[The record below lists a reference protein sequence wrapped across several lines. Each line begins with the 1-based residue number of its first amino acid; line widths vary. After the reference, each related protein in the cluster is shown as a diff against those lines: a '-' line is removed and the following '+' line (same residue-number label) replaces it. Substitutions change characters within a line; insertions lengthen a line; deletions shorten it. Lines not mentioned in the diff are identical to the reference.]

1 MDVGSFRDMV
11 LVKVN
16 TLPVMRLVN
25 YRTEG
30 SEYFMGNGRKTV
42 YNSISSPEKLAKVNP
57 ENIQLGNDFL
67 EYLTSID
74 RSKSTV
80 DAYRNDLNI
89 FWCWCLEFNNNKF
102 FVDLSK
108 REIVKYQ
115 NYCLNTLGWSPARMR
130 RVKSTL
136 SSLSNYIESML
147 DDEFDFRPII
157 RKIENPAAC
166 TVREKTILEEEQL
179 QKLLDFLV
187 EKEQFDKACMLSLAM
202 NNGRRK
208 AELPRMKVSYFTDD
222 NVIYGS
228 LYKSPE
234 TVTTKGRG
242 SRGKQLTI
250 YTLKNGFQK
259 YLDLWLNYRKENNI
273 TSQWLIPKKEN
284 GIYADEQVPITTMDS
299 WAETFSRILG
309 VPFYW
314 HSLRHFF
321 TTACSRSGLP
331 DDVIK
336 NLIGWESNDMVAIYK
351 DIDADEQ
358 FAQYFGKDGIKE
370 VEKKSLSEI

>member
-1 MDVGSFRDMV
+1 M
-11 LVKVN
+11 
-16 TLPVMRLVN
+16 
-25 YRTEG
+25 
-30 SEYFMGNGRKTV
+30 FMGNTRKTV
-42 YNSISSPEKLAKVNP
+42 YNNICSPEKLAQVNP

-80 DAYRNDLNI
+80 DAYRSDLNI
-89 FWCWCLEFNNNKF
+89 FWCWNLDNNNNKF

-108 REIVKYQ
+108 RDIVKYQ

-147 DDEFDFRPII
+147 DDEFENYRPMI

-166 TVREKTILEEEQL
+166 TVREKTILEDEQL
-179 QKLLDFLV
+179 QELLDKLI
-187 EKEQFDKACMLSLAM
+187 EKEQYDKACMLALAM

-208 AELPRMKVSYFTDD
+208 AELPRMKVSYFTEE

-259 YLDLWLNYRKENNI
+259 YLDLWLKYRKENNI
-273 TSQWLIPKKEN
+273 ISEWLIPHKEH
-284 GIYADEQVPITTMDS
+284 GVYIDEQVPITTMDS
-299 WAETFSRILG
+299 WADTFSNILG

-314 HSLRHFF
+314 HSLRHYF
-321 TTACSRSGLP
+321 TTKLSESNIP
-331 DDVIK
+331 DGVIQDI
-336 NLIGWESNDMVAIYK
+336 IGWDSADMCRLYC
-351 DIDADEQ
+351 DTPADTKFEK
-358 FAQYFGKDGIKE
+358 YFGVEGIKS
-370 VEKKSLSEI
+370 VEKKSLSDM